1 MSLVRRIRRIT
12 TARVEAFLSG
22 IEDPELL
29 FPQLLKEM
37 EEQVR
42 AATEAEAKA
51 MATVKL
57 ARRELDDA
65 RQRVERLGTG
75 ALHAMKQSDEATARE
90 AVEAQIEAEKLVERR
105 DQAVERAEAVH
116 AQARDCILS
125 EHHRVQCAAVGL
137 QIQHVKV
144 DPERVKKSIEKTVQG
159 KVVSTGSILDAV
171 EKLERRV
178 EADEAELEVR
188 REMAGEGTAG
198 ASLETRLVKLETKAE
213 VETRLAA
220 LKQRLSST
228 PES

>member
-1 MSLVRRIRRIT
+1 MSFASRIRRIT

-42 AATEAEAKA
+42 AATDAEAKA

-57 ARRELDDA
+57 ARRELDEA

-75 ALHAMKQSDEATARE
+75 ALHAMKQADESTARE

-105 DQAVERAEAVH
+105 DQSVERAESIH
-116 AQARDCILS
+116 AQARDV
-125 EHHRVQCAAVGL
+125 R
-137 QIQHVKV
+137 
-144 DPERVKKSIEKTVQG
+144 ERVASQLDELRAKKDEILNRARLAKTQKSIEKTVQG
-159 KVVSTGSILDAV
+159 KVVSAGSILDAV

-178 EADEAELEVR
+178 ESDEAELEVR
-188 REMAGEGTAG
+188 REMAGEGAAG
-198 ASLETRLVKLETKAE
+198 ASLEKRLDKLESKAE
-213 VETRLAA
+213 VEIRLAA
-220 LKQRLSST
+220 LKQRLSTT

>member
-116 AQARDCILS
+116 AQARDVRERTASQLDDLRARKDEILN
-125 EHHRVQCAAVGL
+125 RARLAKTQ
-137 QIQHVKV
+137 
-144 DPERVKKSIEKTVQG
+144 KSIEKTVQG

>member
-1 MSLVRRIRRIT
+1 MSLVSRIRRIT
-12 TARVEAFLSG
+12 TARVESFLSG

-29 FPQLLKEM
+29 FPQLLQEM

-42 AATEAEAKA
+42 AATDAEAKA
-51 MATVKL
+51 MSTVKL
-57 ARRELDDA
+57 ARRELDEA
-65 RQRVERLGTG
+65 RQRVERLGMG

-105 DQAVERAEAVH
+105 DQAVERAASVH
-116 AQARDCILS
+116 AQARDVRERAASQLDELRAKKDEILN
-125 EHHRVQCAAVGL
+125 RARLAKTQ
-137 QIQHVKV
+137 
-144 DPERVKKSIEKTVQG
+144 KSIEKTVRG

-188 REMAGEGTAG
+188 REMAGEGATG
-198 ASLETRLVKLETKAE
+198 TSLDKRLDKLESKAE
-213 VETRLAA
+213 VEIRLAA
-220 LKQRLSST
+220 LKQRLSTT